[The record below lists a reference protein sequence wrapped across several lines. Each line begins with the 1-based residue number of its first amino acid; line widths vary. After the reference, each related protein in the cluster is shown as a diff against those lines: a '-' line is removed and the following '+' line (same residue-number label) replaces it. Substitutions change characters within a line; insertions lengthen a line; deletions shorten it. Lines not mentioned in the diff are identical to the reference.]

1 MLQTRILVTHGISF
15 LPKMDQIIVMVNGEI
30 SEVGTYQELLS
41 RRAAFADFLYSYFE
55 AEDEEDEPNDDGT
68 TLHFYYI
75 YYLCQGGHVFI
86 SICLFVCGIMQ
97 KSTQQIFTKFGGK
110 VAQGWRPGHGVS
122 EIGTVTQMGGVRVFR
137 GSALRHIP
145 IQGDGAQYSQIL
157 GISVHMTMYIRL
169 ELPNLLW

>member
-68 TLHFYYI
+68 ALRFYYI

-86 SICLFVCGIMQ
+86 SICLFVCLWDYAKIYPTDIH
-97 KSTQQIFTKFGGK
+97 KIWWKGGTG
-110 VAQGWRPGHGVS
+110 VATWTWSDRNWHS
-122 EIGTVTQMGGVRVFR
+122 N
-137 GSALRHIP
+137 
-145 IQGDGAQYSQIL
+145 
-157 GISVHMTMYIRL
+157 
-169 ELPNLLW
+169 PNGRCAGF